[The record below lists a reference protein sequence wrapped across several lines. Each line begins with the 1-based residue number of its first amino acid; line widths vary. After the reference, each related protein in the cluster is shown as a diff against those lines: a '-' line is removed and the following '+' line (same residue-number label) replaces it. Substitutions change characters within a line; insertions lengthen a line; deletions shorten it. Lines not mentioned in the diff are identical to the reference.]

1 MGIKSKVRKFNATNE
16 GFGFIIGRSL
26 ACTEKT
32 MKKRIIPEL
41 RKLQKKFPELKDK
54 DVILVVLL
62 KRSGAKGS
70 EPVIGLGLKFPI
82 PKGASLPKSYVVFP
96 ECYEQRGN
104 APSEAESF
112 SGFHSKKGGLSFYV
126 GNTVGCSLAGVR
138 ELFKNRKKDFPK
150 MDPARVNL
158 VFFSRQPYRGKIGL
172 RFPNEEKA
180 ARTSFETTS
189 GIPRCVP

>member
-16 GFGFIIGRSL
+16 GFGFIIGRGL

-41 RKLQKKFPELKDK
+41 RKLQKKFPELKDE

-70 EPVIGLGLKFPI
+70 EPVIGLGLRFPI
-82 PKGASLPKSYVVFP
+82 PKGASLPKSYVTLP

-112 SGFHSKKGGLSFYV
+112 SGFHSKKGGLSFYI
-126 GNTVGCSLAGVR
+126 GNTVGCSLVGVR
-138 ELFKNRKKDFPK
+138 SLFKIRKKDFPNT
-150 MDPARVNL
+150 DPARVNP
-158 VFFSRQPYRGKIGL
+158 VFFSREPYRGKIGL
-172 RFPNEEKA
+172 RFLNEENA
-180 ARTSFETTS
+180 APATFKTMSS
-189 GIPRCVP
+189 IPRCVP